1 MISLSKMEQ
10 DQSSYAPFARMQT
23 SRDAPNPL
31 RPYYLPP
38 SIGLP
43 SDPTEVST
51 NATRGASTG
60 LSSRSRDFKDLF
72 SDIDYGDYLPGS
84 SPSVSNIA
92 KSIMDQAIWNYT
104 SVFLAQPFE
113 VAKVVLQCHMASS
126 SISITSQSPSS
137 SSSKRFNQDGYVDAR
152 YDVGSLFL
160 EPYLLRECKRRAELG

>member
-1 MISLSKMEQ
+1 MEQ

-43 SDPTEVST
+43 PDPTEANA
-51 NATRGASTG
+51 NATRGASAG
-60 LSSRSRDFKDLF
+60 LSSRSRDFRDLF

-84 SPSVSNIA
+84 SPSVANIA
-92 KSIMDQAIWNYT
+92 KTIVDQAIWNYT

-126 SISITSQSPSS
+126 STSIPSQSPSS

-152 YDVGSLFL
+152 YDVGSLLL
-160 EPYLLRECKRRAELG
+160 EPVLLCKRKHRAKSG